1 LGFILLYP
9 SFPPIK
15 TAMKK
20 ILIALICF
28 SSVVVRSQD
37 FEGIITW
44 KFSQEMDA
52 ATKAKMDEAQK
63 KMNDPATQAQ
73 MKEMREKMNDPE
85 FKKMMESNPQMKA
98 QLEQMLKMAESGETN
113 SLMPKSMVLKIKGYN
128 SLSMMEGGVLGN
140 YEILSLKDKKSYKLD
155 RKAKTYSVMPIAED
169 SGKFDNVKITKT
181 NETKTILNYPCIKYI
196 AESTIQGQPFRQ
208 ILWATTAI
216 KGLDLK
222 QLAQNNSGDSQQA
235 LFFEKIDGVP
245 LRVEIKQPQFSMAIE
260 AVSVERKSLPASD
273 FSIPGDFKE
282 TKY

>member
-1 LGFILLYP
+1 
-9 SFPPIK
+9 
-15 TAMKK
+15 MKK
-20 ILIALICF
+20 ILIVLICF

-44 KFSQEMDA
+44 KFSHEMDA
-52 ATKAKMDEAQK
+52 ATKAEMDEAKK

-128 SLSMMEGGVLGN
+128 SLSVMEGGVLGN

-155 RKAKTYSVMPIAED
+155 RKSKTYSVMPNAGMDSAEV
-169 SGKFDNVKITKT
+169 SNVKVTKT
-181 NETKTILNYPCIKYI
+181 NETKTILNYPCTKYI
-196 AESTIQGQPFRQ
+196 AESTIQGQPFHQ
-208 ILWATTAI
+208 IFWATTAI
-216 KGLDLK
+216 KGLDMKKMAQFSMGDNK
-222 QLAQNNSGDSQQA
+222 QAKVY
-235 LFFEKIDGVP
+235 EKIDGVP

-260 AVSVERKSLPASD
+260 AVSVERKSMPASD

-282 TKY
+282 TKF